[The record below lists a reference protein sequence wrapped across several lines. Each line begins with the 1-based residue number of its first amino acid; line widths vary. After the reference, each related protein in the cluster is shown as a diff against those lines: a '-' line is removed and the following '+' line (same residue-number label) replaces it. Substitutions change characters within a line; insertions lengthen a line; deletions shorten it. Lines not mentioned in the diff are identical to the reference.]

1 MPDVDHVEKDLGYV
15 RGLLEKSEPR
25 SPPAIYVLWAVVV
38 LVGFTLADL
47 APRATGL
54 FWLIAAPVGFLVS
67 TWLGA
72 RAARKEGQ
80 VDRAEGDRHFLHWG
94 GLLGAE
100 LLIVPLAWSGAVTGT
115 GVGQVALLLVALAYF
130 LDGVHQERPNLWV
143 GIAIAA
149 GYLLTFVVARHV
161 WLMVGVLISAALLA
175 SAVQNRARPKRASP
189 SDAR

>member
-1 MPDVDHVEKDLGYV
+1 
-15 RGLLEKSEPR
+15 
-25 SPPAIYVLWAVVV
+25 
-38 LVGFTLADL
+38 T
-47 APRATGL
+47 
-54 FWLIAAPVGFLVS
+54 AAPVGFLVS

-149 GYLLTFVVARHV
+149 GYLLTFGGARPG
-161 WLMVGVLISAALLA
+161 WRMGGELSSAAVLA
-175 SAVQNRARPKRASP
+175 AACRGAVLP
-189 SDAR
+189 